1 MARKTEEAE
10 KFFSTAA
17 RILRVS
23 VPTSAS
29 GNTASD
35 MNTFIITRNQN
46 EIARDLAFIA
56 EGHVKMAQSLR
67 DIFDVVARI
76 EAKLNKR

>member
-1 MARKTEEAE
+1 
-10 KFFSTAA
+10 
-17 RILRVS
+17 
-23 VPTSAS
+23 
-29 GNTASD
+29 